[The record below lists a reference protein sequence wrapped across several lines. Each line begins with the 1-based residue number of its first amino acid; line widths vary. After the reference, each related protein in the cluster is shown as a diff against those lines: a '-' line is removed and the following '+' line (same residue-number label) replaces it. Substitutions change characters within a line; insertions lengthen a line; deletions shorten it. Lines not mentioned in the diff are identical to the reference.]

1 MAKET
6 EEKKTLRTIEMKWI
20 GKISAKPD
28 YVEILLYVDSFGKK
42 YDEVFEEAGKNIQKL
57 IKAVEGTSFKKTDL
71 KTRDFELETVYD
83 TVAKEVY
90 KTKKVDGKNKREKE
104 TKYEKVFKGYK
115 LKHRM
120 RFNFDFDM
128 KNLAKVLSAFSE
140 CKAKPEMGIAFTVKD
155 KDALNEELLAKA
167 SKDAKK
173 CAETIITTAGAKLG
187 KLLKVDY
194 NWPKHAYCSR
204 TRFDRRVSYSMACMA
219 APNEKGA
226 SFDIEPD
233 EIKVSDSA
241 NFTWEIE

>member
-1 MAKET
+1 MTKET
-6 EEKKTLRTIEMKWI
+6 EEKKTLRTIEMKGI

-42 YDEVFEEAGKNIQKL
+42 YDEAFEEAGKNIQKL
-57 IKAVEGTSFKKTDL
+57 TKAVEGTGFKKTDL

-83 TVAKEVY
+83 SVAKTVY

-104 TKYEKVFKGYK
+104 IKYEKVFKGYK
-115 LKHRM
+115 VKHRL

-128 KNLAKVLSAFSE
+128 KKLAKVLTAFSE
-140 CKAKPEMGIAFTVKD
+140 CKAKPEMEIAFTVKD

-173 CAETIITTAGAKLG
+173 RAETIITAAGAKLG

-194 NWPKHAYCSR
+194 NWPEHTYYSR
-204 TRFDRRVSYSMACMA
+204 TRFDRHVSYSMACMA
-219 APNEKGA
+219 APKENA